1 MRPAQLTRKRVSLRA
16 SLSPL
21 IAVWPPGKGRVPLL
35 PLPGGQTAIPAT
47 GRGGSG
53 KRWSMQERSPWT
65 D

>member
-1 MRPAQLTRKRVSLRA
+1 MRPAQLTRKRVSRPA

-21 IAVWPPGKGRVPLL
+21 IAVWPPGKGRVPLE
-35 PLPGGQTAIPAT
+35 PLPGGQAAIGTT

-53 KRWSMQERSPWT
+53 KRARLEEGSPWK